1 MTGSKTSP
9 YCNTGSCVHPAG
21 ITAIEIERRNITLV
35 KWSVSTKKDMELYA
49 SREILGNQTSIDAYF

>member
-1 MTGSKTSP
+1 MAGSKGSP

-35 KWSVSTKKDMELYA
+35 KWSVSTKRDMNLFA
-49 SREILGNQTSIDAYF
+49 SREILGNTMPVDSFF